1 MSKKALSAFCLAMFV
16 TAAAG
21 AEAEPQSATLVSVR
35 TPRGAKQAFILV
47 RPEKPVAAVILFAG
61 GHGALGLR
69 SASSMRWGAG
79 NFLVRTRKLF
89 ADQGLMVAVI
99 DAPSDKQDGMN
110 AIFRMGA
117 AHAGDIGAVIA
128 YLKQQAPV
136 PVWLV
141 GTSMGTF
148 SAAGGAIA
156 SRGTDGLVLSSTMTR
171 TKSDWLIAK
180 SHPNSVASM
189 DLPRVSVPTLI
200 VSHRHDAC
208 EFTPAADASKLE
220 ARLTKSPKVEV
231 ALLDGGSRP
240 QSEPCQA
247 KSRHGF
253 FGIEAQSVATIAR
266 FIKANAGAN
275 PQ

>member
-16 TAAAG
+16 TTAAG
-21 AEAEPQSATLVSVR
+21 AEPQSATLVSVP
-35 TPRGAKQAFILV
+35 TPRGVKQAFILI

-79 NFLVRTRKLF
+79 NFLVRTRNLF
-89 ADQGLMVAVI
+89 ADQGLMVAVA

-110 AIFRMGA
+110 AIFRMSQS
-117 AHAGDIGAVIA
+117 HADDIGAVAA
-128 YLKQQAPV
+128 YLKKQAAV

-156 SRGTDGLVLSSTMTR
+156 SRDTDGLVLTSTITR
-171 TKSDWLIAK
+171 SKPDWKIAK
-180 SHPNSVASM
+180 SHRDGVASM
-189 DLPRVSVPTLI
+189 ELPQVTLPTLI
-200 VSHRHDAC
+200 VSHRKDGC
-208 EFTPAADASKLE
+208 DITPAADASKLKG
-220 ARLTKSPKVEV
+220 RLTKSPKVEV
-231 ALLDGGSRP
+231 VLLDGGSPP

-253 FGIEAQSVATIAR
+253 IGIEAQAVATIAR
-266 FIKANAGAN
+266 FIKANASAN